1 MLWSFSL
8 WRPEFPEGHD
18 ESVPGRRGI
27 NKSKGRMAPRA
38 SLTISDATCIGW
50 EGQIHSW
57 RASQFSRFRRSAVTD
72 HQRKGDDWVSE
83 DELCVKN
90 TLNPCSRVLVRLG
103 SETRT
108 DDPSFK
114 SNGPL
119 LFAKMSAGR
128 RHFRCTRGGGHEQL

>member
-1 MLWSFSL
+1 MRF
-8 WRPEFPEGHD
+8 E
-18 ESVPGRRGI
+18 RR
-27 NKSKGRMAPRA
+27 
-38 SLTISDATCIGW
+38 LIGW

-90 TLNPCSRVLVRLG
+90 TLNPCSRVLIRLG

-119 LFAKMSAGR
+119 LFAKMSVGDISAAPEVVGMNS
-128 RHFRCTRGGGHEQL
+128 FSTTRAASMGGGFIMEVWIALSFIPDTLPLQDSIHDR